1 MLLPLSDAPNP
12 RGTPVV
18 TWLLILVN
26 VLLYLGLT
34 VPLSRQAPD
43 PESPEF
49 REFLTVI
56 EPALR
61 QGVPAR
67 AVLRDVSAYDVF
79 VFSHGFRPAAP
90 SLRDLFSSMFLHAG
104 FWHLFGNMLF
114 LWIYGDNVEHRLGR
128 ARYLIFYLLT
138 GAAAT
143 LFFSLFAL
151 GSKLPL
157 IGASGAISG
166 VLGFYFVWF
175 PRNTVRMFF
184 FLFPFFMNVINVPAR
199 IVLGVYL
206 LLDNLL
212 PFLLRGG
219 HGTGVAHG
227 AHLGGFLAGVVLA
240 RIVDR
245 RESEVVPGEFRPR
258 AAPDE
263 KPPPLTIGAAV
274 RQGDF
279 ASAASAYFALSP
291 ERARGQLSAEESL
304 ALGNWLAANGHPEA
318 ALTVFRRHLRDFPRG
333 PGRAE
338 AHLGAG
344 LLQLRSRRQIASAY
358 QHFLDALD
366 ADPSPAVAERARAGL
381 AEIAA
386 LQKFALERFQR

>member
-18 TWLLILVN
+18 TWLLILTN
-26 VLLYLGLT
+26 VLLYLGVT
-34 VPLSRQAPD
+34 VPLSRRAPD

-49 REFLTVI
+49 RDYLTLV
-56 EPALR
+56 EPALER
-61 QGVPAR
+61 GAPVR
-67 AVLRDVSAYDVF
+67 TVLRGISAYDVF
-79 VFSHGFRPAAP
+79 VFAHGFRPAHP
-90 SLRDLFSSMFLHAG
+90 SLRALFTSMFLHAG
-104 FWHLFGNMLF
+104 FMHLFGNMLF

-128 ARYLIFYLLT
+128 VRYLIFYLLT

-151 GSKLPL
+151 GSNLPL

-199 IVLGVYL
+199 IVLGIYL

-212 PFLLRGG
+212 PFLLLGGRGS
-219 HGTGVAHG
+219 GVAHG
-227 AHLGGFLAGVVLA
+227 AHLGGFIAGVALA

-245 RESEVVPGEFRPR
+245 RETETTPGEFRPR
-258 AAPDE
+258 AAPHE
-263 KPPPLTIGAAV
+263 KPPPLTIGAAI
-274 RQGDF
+274 RQGDM
-279 ASAASAYFALSP
+279 AAAARAYFALP
-291 ERARGQLSAEESL
+291 PDRVRGQLAAEESL
-304 ALGNWLAANGHPEA
+304 ALAQWLAANGHSEA

-344 LLQLRSRRQIASAY
+344 LLQLRSRRQITSAY

-366 ADPSPAVAERARAGL
+366 ADPSPVVAERARAGL